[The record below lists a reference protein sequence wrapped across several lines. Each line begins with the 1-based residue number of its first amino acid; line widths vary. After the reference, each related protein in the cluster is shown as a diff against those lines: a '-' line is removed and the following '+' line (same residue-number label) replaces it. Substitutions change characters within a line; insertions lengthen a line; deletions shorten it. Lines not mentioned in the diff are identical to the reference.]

1 MAIFERN
8 GWKRWRKG
16 HKGNKGSSGL
26 TGTAGPKGD
35 KGHTEQRGHKG
46 QKGDQGIQGLPG
58 ATPIEILHKQLEEL
72 GIIAS
77 SQGCD
82 CSCLHNRSPHLSS
95 GTFTISYSGIGLMP
109 VYCDMET
116 DNGGWTVFQR
126 RKDGSVDFNR
136 GWSDYE
142 RGFGNLSGDYWLGL
156 ASVHQLLQ
164 ENGANELRIEFED
177 YSGDSAHA
185 KYNSFNVEDSTSQYR
200 LRKKDVNNLEEIDVS
215 FAETAFPYVGV

>member
-1 MAIFERN
+1 
-8 GWKRWRKG
+8 
-16 HKGNKGSSGL
+16 
-26 TGTAGPKGD
+26 
-35 KGHTEQRGHKG
+35 
-46 QKGDQGIQGLPG
+46 
-58 ATPIEILHKQLEEL
+58 
-72 GIIAS
+72 
-77 SQGCD
+77 
-82 CSCLHNRSPHLSS
+82 
-95 GTFTISYSGIGLMP
+95 MP

-200 LRKKDVNNLEEIDVS
+200 LRVSGYSGTAGDAIAASGFSHYNANGMKFSTRDRDHDSKKGVNCAAYNNAGWWFNACSYS
-215 FAETAFPYVGV
+215 FLNNGHRSNRGSLPRITWHTWKGSTPLSFSEMKFRRRT